1 MLLKNTFAPLP
12 AAFREGQRIRNGM
25 RDILKLFLTRVLSVT
40 SLLIAIAFIGG
51 FPFQPRQTSIL
62 TFLTVGVP
70 ALALAYWARPG
81 QVTRQGLIRSLVR
94 FVLPASLTF
103 CLVAIGVYLAVLLPA
118 VATLP
123 PPANPYREGA
133 LPLAQTALTVFAVL
147 CGLTVVLFVQP
158 PTRLDQHGQRRN
170 WHPTVLVLGLFACL
184 IGIMAVAPL
193 RAFFNLQA
201 LDVLEYFII
210 GGATVVWAVLVQTI
224 WHFHL
229 FERFLQQDWRGETG

>member
-1 MLLKNTFAPLP
+1 M
-12 AAFREGQRIRNGM
+12 Q
-25 RDILKLFLTRVLSVT
+25 DILKLFLTRVLSVT
-40 SLLIAIAFIGG
+40 LLLISIAFIGG

-81 QVTRQGLIRSLVR
+81 RTSRRGLIRSLVR

-103 CLVAIGVYLAVLLPA
+103 CLLAIGVYLAVLLPA

-123 PPANPYREGA
+123 PPQNPYREGA

-147 CGLTVVLFVQP
+147 CGLALVVFVEP
-158 PTRLDQHGQRRN
+158 PTTLDQDGHRRN
-170 WHPTVLVLGLFACL
+170 WSPTLLVLGLFACL
-184 IGIMAVAPL
+184 VCVLTIAPL
-193 RAFFNLQA
+193 RAFFNLRA
-201 LDVLEYFII
+201 LDVVDYLII
-210 GGATVVWAVLVQTI
+210 GAASVLWGALVQTM

-229 FERFLQQDWRGETG
+229 FERLLQLDWKDG